1 LTILYAFVG
10 AGIVACALFM
20 ILSRN
25 LVRVLLGL
33 SLLATGAN
41 LLLSLVGN
49 VRSER
54 PPIIEEGQQTLN
66 ATAADPL
73 AQALV
78 LTAIVIGFALTVVL
92 AVLVLRAWR
101 AERTVDSRQV
111 DSAEALGPPQE
122 RDPTNA

>member
-1 LTILYAFVG
+1 MTILYALVG

-49 VRSER
+49 VRSEQ
-54 PPIIEEGQQTLN
+54 PPIIADGEQTLGQ
-66 ATAADPL
+66 AADPL

-92 AVLVLRAWR
+92 AILVLRAWR
-101 AERTVDSRQV
+101 GEQSVDSRQV
-111 DSAEALGPPQE
+111 DSAQALGPPQE

>member
-1 LTILYAFVG
+1 MTVLYAFVG

-33 SLLATGAN
+33 SMLATGAN

-49 VRSER
+49 VRSEQ
-54 PPIIEEGQQTLN
+54 PPIIRNGEQTLEVG
-66 ATAADPL
+66 ADPL

-101 AERTVDSRQV
+101 AERSVDSRQV
-111 DSAEALGPPQE
+111 DAAETLGPPQE